1 MLMTA
6 VLMQTLLLLFHA
18 ADACVLLILLS
29 FSLPRLCAD
38 VMMMMTGR
46 VLLVCALCVLW
57 CGVCCGGRVEATPA
71 SPASPP
77 SSDKDPKTEKET
89 TGVTG
94 QGDQSGKQTAPQVPA
109 PKASVSQEVPA
120 NSLQAQQPGG
130 GASVTPITTKDS
142 KDQNAQDKNEE
153 DEEEKDEE
161 EELEEEE
168 EEEKIEQENEERE
181 ESRGEEKRDGKK
193 EEEVK
198 KHEDAATGTT
208 NEIPAGSQKQPS
220 LPSGTE
226 GASNITH
233 PNSTQTTGDDD
244 PVADAAGTRE
254 EKQNE
259 NKDANPKETP
269 VTATAMKN
277 TTATTGDSDGSTAI
291 SHTTSPLL
299 LLVFVACAAAAAV
312 VAA

>member
-1 MLMTA
+1 
-6 VLMQTLLLLFHA
+6 
-18 ADACVLLILLS
+18 
-29 FSLPRLCAD
+29 
-38 VMMMMTGR
+38 
-46 VLLVCALCVLW
+46 
-57 CGVCCGGRVEATPA
+57 
-71 SPASPP
+71 
-77 SSDKDPKTEKET
+77 KET

-94 QGDQSGKQTAPQVPA
+94 QGDQSGKQTAPQVPT

-130 GASVTPITTKDS
+130 GASETPITTKDS

-168 EEEKIEQENEERE
+168 EEKKIEQENEERE
-181 ESRGEEKRDGKK
+181 EESRGEEKSDGKK

-208 NEIPAGSQKQPS
+208 NEIPAGTEEHPS

-244 PVADAAGTRE
+244 PASDGAGTRE

-277 TTATTGDSDGSTAI
+277 TTATTGDSDGSTAV

-299 LLVFVACAAAAAV
+299 PLLVVVACAAAAAAV